1 MEMALNP
8 ISQIFRLKGT
18 NALLGIWLNI
28 FVYLRLCYTCEQ
40 FTYEGQGTSEIYKYL
55 QWTNY

>member
-1 MEMALNP
+1 MALNP